1 MSNVRSAG
9 IIELQAA
16 IVRGEQVVDVR
27 EGYEFDEGHVP
38 SATHIPMASI
48 PTRMEELTKQEP
60 IWLICASGNRSGQVA
75 EYLTRHGY
83 LAINVDG
90 GTLAWLTSGF
100 PIEK

>member
-1 MSNVRSAG
+1 MDSITVAK
-9 IIELQAA
+9 LKTA
-16 IVRGEQVVDVR
+16 IDADAVVIDVR

-90 GTLAWLTSGF
+90 GTLAWLASGF